1 MIGNPV
7 DYDKKFRNNFPIFP
21 AKLDFEL
28 RRYLKLIPGKEVL
41 DLGIGQGRNSI
52 PLADLG
58 FNVTG
63 VDYSTKC
70 LDICRNTCPKL
81 NLIRSDVRTF
91 EIEKNKYDLILSSYV
106 LHFLHKDDSYK
117 IMQSMKENLNPD
129 GLIYIQVF
137 STEDPKFN
145 KNTLSHDFE
154 LLDNNIFHNLV
165 NDTYISFFAK
175 EEILEIFRDF
185 KTIYISEEYSLE
197 LARQEPHYAGV
208 IKYIGKKNKKG
219 FS

>member
-7 DYDKKFRNNFPIFP
+7 DYDKKFRDNFPIFP

-28 RRYLKLIPGKEVL
+28 RRYLKLIQGKKVL

-63 VDYSTKC
+63 VDYSIKC
-70 LDICRNTCPKL
+70 LDICRNNCPKL

-91 EIEKNKYDLILSSYV
+91 EIEKDKYDLILSSYV

-117 IMQSMKENLNPD
+117 IMQSMKENVNSN
-129 GLIYIQVF
+129 GLIYLQVF

-145 KNTLSHDFE
+145 KNTLSQDFE

-165 NDTYISFFAK
+165 NDTYISFFTK
-175 EEILEIFRDF
+175 EEILEIFRDL

-197 LARQEPHYAGV
+197 LTRQEPHYAGV
-208 IKYIGKKNKKG
+208 IKYIGKKKK
-219 FS
+219 

>member
-1 MIGNPV
+1 MIGSPV
-7 DYDKKFRNNFPIFP
+7 DYDKKFIDNFPIFP

-58 FNVTG
+58 FKVTG

-70 LDICRNTCPKL
+70 LDICKNTCPKL

>member
-7 DYDKKFRNNFPIFP
+7 DYDKKFIDCFPIFP

-28 RRYLKLIPGKEVL
+28 RRYLNLIPGKEVL

-52 PLADLG
+52 PLANLG

-70 LDICRNTCPKL
+70 LDICRNNSSKL
-81 NLIRSDVRTF
+81 NLVRSDVRDF
-91 EIEKNKYDLILSSYV
+91 EIERNKYDLILSSYV

-137 STEDPKFN
+137 STKDPKFN

-154 LLDNNIFHNLV
+154 LLDNNIFHNLS
-165 NDTYISFFAK
+165 NDTYISFFTK
-175 EEILEIFRDF
+175 EEILEIFRDL

-197 LARQEPHYAGV
+197 LSNQEPHYAGV
-208 IKYIGKKNKKG
+208 VKYIGKKTNKV
-219 FS
+219 SV

>member
-1 MIGNPV
+1 MIGSPV
-7 DYDKKFRNNFPIFP
+7 DYDKKFRDNFPIFP

-28 RRYLKLIPGKEVL
+28 RRYLNLIPGKEVL

-58 FNVTG
+58 FKVTG

-70 LDICRNTCPKL
+70 LDICKNTCPKL

-91 EIEKNKYDLILSSYV
+91 EIEKDKYDLILSSYV

-117 IMQSMKENLNPD
+117 IMQSMKENVNSN
-129 GLIYIQVF
+129 GLIYLQVF

-154 LLDNNIFHNLV
+154 FLDNNIFHNLV
-165 NDTYISFFAK
+165 NDTYISFFTK
-175 EEILEIFRDF
+175 EEILEIFRDL

-197 LARQEPHYAGV
+197 LTRQEPHYAGV
-208 IKYIGKKNKKG
+208 IKYIGKKKK
-219 FS
+219 